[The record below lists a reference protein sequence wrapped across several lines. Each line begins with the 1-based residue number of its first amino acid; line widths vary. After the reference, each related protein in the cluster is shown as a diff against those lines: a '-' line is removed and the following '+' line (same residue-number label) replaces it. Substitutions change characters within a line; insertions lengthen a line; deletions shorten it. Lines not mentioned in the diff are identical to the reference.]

1 MEQTIKSIAILLM
14 VLLLSIPVNA
24 MAATTEITGGTDKE
38 SALEIEFSKEY
49 GTYHDANYITTWY
62 KIKTLDSP
70 DYWYN
75 LTFKNISIGHNG
87 ANGIVYDSF
96 GETFISTSGRSG
108 YSSTDGAKLEPNST
122 YYLAIWGDRPGTVK
136 FYVDAVLDPH
146 SDEKENA
153 TQLNLEEIKL
163 SAIDSIGGLSED
175 RTPNETDADVDWFH
189 FNTEEKTDFEFELKN
204 IDIGYHN
211 TYFEGVVAIIQD
223 SLGMTV
229 SYIEVRPDSFET
241 VELKLNENTNYY
253 VKVFSSSGDT
263 GSYQIKLSEIAYYLL
278 GDTDQNSKIN
288 IKDATLI
295 QKNVAI
301 ISDIS
306 ENGLIAADVN
316 RDSKVNIK
324 DATAIQKYLASIKI
338 EHPIGEYVK

>member
-1 MEQTIKSIAILLM
+1 MTKIVRSIAMLLV
-14 VLLLSIPVNA
+14 VLLLSIPINT

-38 SALEIEFSKEY
+38 SAPEIEFSKEY
-49 GTYHDANYITTWY
+49 GTYHNADYITSWY

-87 ANGIVYDSF
+87 ATGIIYDSF
-96 GETFISTSGRSG
+96 GEAFISTSAYSG
-108 YSSTDGAKLEPNST
+108 ATRTDGAKLEPNST
-122 YYLAIWGDRPGTVK
+122 YYLAIWGDRSGTVK
-136 FYVDAVLDPH
+136 FYIDAVLDPH

-153 TQLNLEEIKL
+153 TQLNIKEIYL
-163 SAIDSIGGLSED
+163 STIDSLGDLSED
-175 RTPNETDADVDWFH
+175 RTPNKTDADVDWFH

-211 TYFEGVVAIIQD
+211 TYFEGAVAIIQD

-241 VELKLNENTNYY
+241 VELILNENTDYY
-253 VKVFSSSGDT
+253 IKVFSSSGYT
-263 GSYQIKLSEIAYYLL
+263 GAYQIKLSAIVYYLL
-278 GDTDQNSKIN
+278 GDTDQNLKIN

-295 QKNVAI
+295 QKYVAV

-306 ENGLIAADVN
+306 EGGLIAADVN

-324 DATAIQKYLASIKI
+324 DATAIQKHLASIKS
-338 EHPIGEYVK
+338 EYLIGEYVR